1 MDHPGL
7 ISDTTSRKDG
17 SRLILTRDL
26 GFVNDFIATTQT
38 LRKTPSLPSGYSPGR
53 NGRYMSIL
61 YEKMTAEDRRI
72 DEAVYRKMV
81 TNRFLRRLVPHLVAR
96 GEIDGMV
103 VKVFRLHGSPFVPK
117 TRDEWA
123 RMAKLQALIM
133 TTMWRHGMHYT
144 QDQEH
149 RSVPMTIPALISYHA
164 IRRFSPHLR
173 PYLTTT
179 MAPVVDGLM
188 TSEIPPA
195 DALATIP
202 RTWRAIVDG
211 CMADPPAMWP
221 PGSEAPCQRSHLP
234 ARPPMEVRWSNQ
246 LMAHVRGKRSREA
259 VDVDPRSQ
267 WEAEEDA
274 EAEAAANAQTAK
286 AQTAKAQTA
295 TDPPRAPFTV
305 QGGIKP
311 GAKPFSFTPSKTPFT
326 VGRNV
331 SGKPPK
337 PVPSF
342 GAPLGKGGFVFGAT
356 TQQRKKI
363 FNETRK
369 LNQTGQLGGARVTMM
384 KSINQTLGKNQ
395 EAVMNK
401 IIGEKTGVPDGIP
414 PEIHETGRRM
424 MEMRAAG
431 TLPKEYDEVLDNYLR
446 MIGAAGGA
454 AGGAATGGAAAGA
467 TTGAT
472 AGGAATGGA
481 QATTATTT
489 SNANEAADAAQ
500 RRLIEAVEA
509 GDEDAVKAILG
520 GKFAT
525 YQQSL
530 LSKLQEAL
538 KKKDM
543 GAVKE
548 VLSEEAK
555 SRRYEAVVPK
565 LVDTLMRGSREN
577 AMSLLG
583 DEKYKQE
590 VEAILPDLLN
600 QVEEGDIDG
609 ARQGLQK
616 HMRRLERLD
625 VKRKKRKGGGGLFG
639 VGGGGGGGGFSMGI
653 SLRGMT
659 FETPAEQWVRR
670 QH

>member
-1 MDHPGL
+1 
-7 ISDTTSRKDG
+7 
-17 SRLILTRDL
+17 
-26 GFVNDFIATTQT
+26 
-38 LRKTPSLPSGYSPGR
+38 
-53 NGRYMSIL
+53 
-61 YEKMTAEDRRI
+61 
-72 DEAVYRKMV
+72 
-81 TNRFLRRLVPHLVAR
+81 
-96 GEIDGMV
+96 
-103 VKVFRLHGSPFVPK
+103 
-117 TRDEWA
+117 
-123 RMAKLQALIM
+123 
-133 TTMWRHGMHYT
+133 
-144 QDQEH
+144 
-149 RSVPMTIPALISYHA
+149 
-164 IRRFSPHLR
+164 
-173 PYLTTT
+173 
-179 MAPVVDGLM
+179 
-188 TSEIPPA
+188 
-195 DALATIP
+195 
-202 RTWRAIVDG
+202 
-211 CMADPPAMWP
+211 
-221 PGSEAPCQRSHLP
+221 
-234 ARPPMEVRWSNQ
+234 
-246 LMAHVRGKRSREA
+246 
-259 VDVDPRSQ
+259 
-267 WEAEEDA
+267 
-274 EAEAAANAQTAK
+274 
-286 AQTAKAQTA
+286 
-295 TDPPRAPFTV
+295 
-305 QGGIKP
+305 
-311 GAKPFSFTPSKTPFT
+311 
-326 VGRNV
+326 
-331 SGKPPK
+331 
-337 PVPSF
+337 
-342 GAPLGKGGFVFGAT
+342 
-356 TQQRKKI
+356 
-363 FNETRK
+363 
-369 LNQTGQLGGARVTMM
+369 
-384 KSINQTLGKNQ
+384 
-395 EAVMNK
+395 
-401 IIGEKTGVPDGIP
+401 
-414 PEIHETGRRM
+414 
-424 MEMRAAG
+424 MRAAG

-446 MIGAAGGA
+446 TIGAAGADGA
-454 AGGAATGGAAAGA
+454 TAGGAAAGA
-467 TTGAT
+467 AGAT
-472 AGGAATGGA
+472 AGGAATGGS

-565 LVDTLMRGSREN
+565 LVDSLMRGSREN

-639 VGGGGGGGGFSMGI
+639 GGGGSGGGGGFSMGV